1 MIKRL
6 LKRNVFILMSGTL
19 FAQLLPFLIS
29 PILTRIFT
37 PQQFGEFGLYFSI
50 TMICSVFITARYEM
64 AIMLPKEE
72 HEAENLVGLSILI
85 TCIISC
91 VLLVL
96 ILFFKQSIALLF
108 KTPAIENWL
117 LFIPISL
124 FSIGIYQAL
133 NYWNNRNEKYK
144 SIAFSRVARSAA
156 TSFWSIIFGFSG
168 LKKGGLI
175 LGDTLGQLLSMFFL
189 FQRTKKDY
197 PIFLKSV
204 NKAEIKKQA
213 VRYKQ
218 FPIYNVS
225 SGMLE
230 KLSGH
235 SPVMYLA
242 HFFNESITGFFS
254 FSLRII
260 SAPSTIVARAF
271 GDIFRQKATKI
282 YNEQGN
288 CKKLFKKTFFQLL
301 MLSLIPFSLFY
312 FVAPDLFAL
321 VFGEKWYQA
330 GKFAQVLTPMFF
342 LQFLVSPL
350 SNMFLIAEKQNIDLI
365 MQVSLFIF
373 VSCSFL
379 FGYKYY
385 NNPET
390 CLFLF
395 TFTYSLKYLVELVL
409 SYQFSLGKK

>member
-1 MIKRL
+1 MA
-6 LKRNVFILMSGTL
+6 GTL

-29 PILTRIFT
+29 PVLTRLFT
-37 PQQFGEFGLYFSI
+37 PEQFGEFGLYFSI

-72 HEAENLVGLSILI
+72 HEAENLVGLSFIITFAISLILLILI
-85 TCIISC
+85 
-91 VLLVL
+91 LL
-96 ILFFKQSIALLF
+96 FKQPIALLF

-117 LFIPISL
+117 LLIPVSM
-124 FSIGIYQAL
+124 FSIGFYQAL

-144 SIAFSRVARSAA
+144 SLAFSRVARSVG
-156 TSFWSIIFGFSG
+156 TSFWSIVFGFG
-168 LKKGGLI
+168 WLKKGGLI
-175 LGDTLGQLLSMFFL
+175 IGDTLGQLFSMFFL
-189 FQRTKKDY
+189 FFRTKKDY
-197 PIFLKSV
+197 PNFLKSV
-204 NKAEIKKQA
+204 NKAEMKKQA

-225 SGMLE
+225 SGMFE

-242 HFFNESITGFFS
+242 NFFGETITGYFS

-260 SAPSTIVARAF
+260 SAPSAIVARAF
-271 GDIFRQKATKI
+271 GDVFRQKATKI
-282 YNEQGN
+282 YHEQGN
-288 CKKLFKKTFFQLL
+288 CKKLFEKTFFQLL
-301 MLSLIPFSLFY
+301 LLSLVPFTLFY
-312 FVAPDLFAL
+312 FVAPDLFAF
-321 VFGEKWYQA
+321 VFGEKWYRA
-330 GKFAQVLTPMFF
+330 GEFAQVLTPMFF

-350 SNMFLIAEKQNIDLI
+350 SNMFLVAEKQNIDFF
-365 MQVSLFIF
+365 MQVFLFVL

-379 FGYKYY
+379 YGYKYF

-390 CLFLF
+390 CLLLF
-395 TFTYSLKYLVELVL
+395 TFAYSLKYLVELVL